1 MISITR
7 LFIIVAMSG
16 CALGGLG
23 LRAFSQNSPE
33 PKASSLA
40 AEEKAGCTENLKAI
54 FQAVEAYRRD
64 HKDLPNWLS
73 DLVPQYLSDA
83 NLLVC
88 PVCRRTGKTEAP
100 PLADPRISSSY
111 LFEFCPV
118 PLGKTAPKAP
128 TKTRREWKRR
138 QMSLVGSIVP
148 IVRCRHHDPILNL
161 AFDGRIYES
170 SLY

>member
-1 MISITR
+1 MHGGIAQYFNSMISITR

-54 FQAVEAYRRD
+54 YQAVEAYRRD

-88 PVCRRTGKTEAP
+88 PVCRRTGKTGAGRP
-100 PLADPRISSSY
+100 HGGACAGSCS
-111 LFEFCPV
+111 
-118 PLGKTAPKAP
+118 
-128 TKTRREWKRR
+128 RRT
-138 QMSLVGSIVP
+138 GS
-148 IVRCRHHDPILNL
+148 
-161 AFDGRIYES
+161 A
-170 SLY
+170 